1 MATGIRS
8 NAAKAAKWRG
18 RQRID
23 GKKRIGT
30 IWIPGELYD
39 MVSQYASCEM
49 VPTGVA
55 IELILK
61 KYLEGV

>member
-1 MATGIRS
+1 MTSGSRS
-8 NAAKAAKWRG
+8 NAAKSAKWRG
-18 RQRID
+18 AQRID
-23 GKKRIGT
+23 GKKRISSV
-30 IWIPGELYD
+30 WIPGELYD
-39 MVSQYASCEM
+39 KVSQYASCEM